1 MIKLF
6 NRLHLKTH
14 IVFKNAIAD
23 KKSCTDFRIHKT
35 SVLIVAYINDSK
47 RIKQNWIVHTN
58 SLTAALSDSI

>member
-6 NRLHLKTH
+6 NRLHLKTRSY

-47 RIKQNWIVHTN
+47 RIKQNWIVQTQ
-58 SLTAALSDSI
+58 TV